1 METSL
6 QLNDTF
12 IDLQVALFLVISIF
26 SSFVSEKLINKRVFQ
41 LCKYERRFIL
51 EQLWKNF
58 L

>member
-12 IDLQVALFLVISIF
+12 IDLQVALFLVISTF